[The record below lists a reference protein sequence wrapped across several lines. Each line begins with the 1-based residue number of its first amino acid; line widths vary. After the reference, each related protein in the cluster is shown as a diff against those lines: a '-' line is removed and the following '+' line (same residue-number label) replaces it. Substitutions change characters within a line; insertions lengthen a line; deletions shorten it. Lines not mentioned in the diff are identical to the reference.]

1 MVTHS
6 FFISIPLH
14 AIHPGTVYLTPATGG
29 TITATNSEVITA
41 TPEGTLID
49 PLYSVSEAS
58 YFMYSS
64 ALVTLATNG
73 YAGAMVRTDEAI
85 YIRNIISEYSAPQ
98 TYWVKGDIEADG
110 SVTFRFP
117 QLIYHNASN
126 PAADRYV
133 ALMTPQSNGTGISLQ
148 TVEGDCDLIPPIP
161 KSPPI
166 SSARLASARLPSHLR
181 LFPKNTSISTGRK

>member
-1 MVTHS
+1 MTNLNLRIWLVILFLYPSLSTL
-6 FFISIPLH
+6 SIPELFTL
-14 AIHPGTVYLTPATGG
+14 ALLLTAVATAVNAGTPKPVAAKITPATGG

-85 YIRNIISEYSAPQ
+85 YIRNIISEYNAPQ

-148 TVEGDCDLIPPIP
+148 TVEGDCD
-161 KSPPI
+161 
-166 SSARLASARLPSHLR
+166 
-181 LFPKNTSISTGRK
+181 